1 MNIRLGLVFL
11 GAWISVVEVRSQPA
25 ECDSLRLNVAAF
37 DFARELINRGRFV
50 ADKKGAWSND
60 HPTRSQENDFVR
72 DHGFGEFSKWHLAID
87 ARHGDDSK
95 ARYKFPY
102 GDFRNVHR
110 CGLLAVR
117 SRAREYG
124 HHEIEA
130 AAVRLLKMIESA
142 SPRRQ
147 ERVD

>member
-11 GAWISVVEVRSQPA
+11 GVWISVVEVRSQPA
-25 ECDSLRLNVAAF
+25 EWDSLRLNVAAF
-37 DFARELINRGRFV
+37 DFARELINQGRFV
-50 ADKKGAWSND
+50 ADKKGAWSTD

-87 ARHGDDSK
+87 PRHGDDSK

-130 AAVRLLKMIESA
+130 AAVGLLKMIESA